1 MHELMIVPVAIVS
14 TFSRGTQLLIKI
26 YLRRVVSVN
35 TGLYTRGR
43 VPLRMRGIDS
53 TLDVRGFMHWA
64 LFHFEALCTG
74 PGSIPGAFMRRA
86 FFHFEIPGLYAL
98 GIVPL

>member
-1 MHELMIVPVAIVS
+1 MHELMILPAAIVS

-64 LFHFEALCTG
+64 L
-74 PGSIPGAFMRRA
+74 
-86 FFHFEIPGLYAL
+86 
-98 GIVPL
+98 

>member
-1 MHELMIVPVAIVS
+1 MIVPVAIVS

-35 TGLYTRGR
+35 TGLYKRGR

-64 LFHFEALCTG
+64 L
-74 PGSIPGAFMRRA
+74 
-86 FFHFEIPGLYAL
+86 
-98 GIVPL
+98 